1 MICNIHS
8 VKVQV
13 LLRGEKEPKKNNKK
27 THTHT
32 QKTKQKSKKNIYIYK
47 SITKYIKTIVD
58 FL

>member
-13 LLRGEKEPKKNNKK
+13 LLRGEKEPKKTKK
-27 THTHT
+27 HTHTH
-32 QKTKQKSKKNIYIYK
+32 KKKQKSKKKIHIYK
-47 SITKYIKTIVD
+47 SITKYIKTIVE

>member
-13 LLRGEKEPKKNNKK
+13 LLRGEKRTKTKNK
-27 THTHT
+27 THTH
-32 QKTKQKSKKNIYIYK
+32 KKKQNKKAIYIYIYK
-47 SITKYIKTIVD
+47 SITKYIKTIVE